1 MTTTSFDDL
10 EHAYETLAVAIDQA
24 GPEQEA
30 VFLAKL
36 ALALAERLKSPA
48 DFDACIAVA
57 LADLSKNAQRKT

>member
-1 MTTTSFDDL
+1 MSTVAFDDL
-10 EHAYETLAVAIDQA
+10 EQAYETLAAAIDQA

-48 DFDACIAVA
+48 DFEACVAVA
-57 LADLSKNAQRKT
+57 LADLGRPKTAA

>member
-1 MTTTSFDDL
+1 MSTAAFDDL
-10 EHAYETLAVAIDQA
+10 EQAYETLAAAIDQA

-48 DFDACIAVA
+48 DFDACVAVA
-57 LADLSKNAQRKT
+57 LADLGTPATKR